1 MKPQNW
7 YGLSVISFT
16 QNGARLAK
24 RLAQILGQ
32 EQEGIFIYT
41 KCRECIKDSQFGIP
55 VKTPAAQWAGERMRE
70 KSALLFIGACGIAV
84 RSIAPFVTDKLQ
96 DAPVLVMDEQGRYV
110 IPVLSGHMGGANELA
125 LYLAE
130 KTGAAPVIT
139 TATDLNRKFAVD
151 LFAKQNG
158 LWMENK
164 EGIVKVSSK
173 ILAGMEV
180 TVSIETGHIE
190 TGHSKGAPPQ
200 GVRLVPYPPREPVD
214 IVVTSELLSG
224 LSSEPS
230 SEPSSGQKTFAAA
243 ALLKPKQYVLGVG
256 CRKGKSYGELDA
268 FIRKH
273 LDMLGIQAW
282 QVYAIASIVQ
292 KKGEPGLLEWSRK
305 NRAPFLTYTA
315 QELKSVD
322 GEFSESAFVK
332 GQVGVGNVC
341 ERAAVKACGE
351 SGGCLLLHKQAE
363 NGMTLAIAKREWK
376 VCFYG
381 E

>member
-24 RLAQILGQ
+24 RLTQILGQ

-151 LFAKQNG
+151 MFAKQNG
-158 LWMENK
+158 LWIENK

-180 TVSIETGHIE
+180 TVSIEAGHIE
-190 TGHSKGAPPQ
+190 TGHFEAGHIETGRFGGVLPE
-200 GVRLVPYPPREPVD
+200 GVRLVPYPPAEPVD
-214 IVVTSELLSG
+214 IVVTSE
-224 LSSEPS
+224 
-230 SEPSSGQKTFAAA
+230 QKPFAAA
-243 ALLKPKQYVLGVG
+243 VLLKPKRYVLGVG

-268 FIRKH
+268 FIRKR

-282 QVYAIASIVQ
+282 QIYAIASIVQ
-292 KKGEPGLLEWSRK
+292 KKGEPGLLEWSRR

>member
-84 RSIAPFVTDKLQ
+84 RSIAPYVTDKLQ

-158 LWMENK
+158 LWIENK
-164 EGIVKVSSK
+164 EEIVKVSSK

-190 TGHSKGAPPQ
+190 TGHFEAGHIETGRFGGVLPE
-200 GVRLVPYPPREPVD
+200 GVRLVPYPPAEPVD
-214 IVVTSELLSG
+214 IVVTSE
-224 LSSEPS
+224 
-230 SEPSSGQKTFAAA
+230 QKPFAAA
-243 ALLKPKQYVLGVG
+243 ILLKPKRYVLGVG

-268 FIRKH
+268 FIRKR

-282 QVYAIASIVQ
+282 QIYAIASIVQ
-292 KKGEPGLLEWSRK
+292 KKGEPGLLEWSRR